1 MNIFWSKD
9 DFIKRK
15 NDKTSTRVVRARTLF
30 FYKLSFIIAIL
41 TFSISFL
48 SMANYTITQQ
58 NVNYK
63 ISFLNGKIQ
72 DYKEE

>member
-1 MNIFWSKD
+1 MNKFWSKD

-15 NDKTSTRVVRARTLF
+15 NDKTSARILSSRTLI
-30 FYKLSFIIAIL
+30 FYKLSLVMAIL

-48 SMANYTITQQ
+48 SMTNYTITQQ